1 MNQLL
6 QALLAVLSIR
16 LYCSI
21 FAVVVTMNGSHI
33 AVVVVVVVVV
43 DNLSLLLLLLFRCG
57 SFAVDG
63 LIRQIRSNL
72 TIIQNKNKN

>member
-1 MNQLL
+1 
-6 QALLAVLSIR
+6 
-16 LYCSI
+16 
-21 FAVVVTMNGSHI
+21 MNGSHI
-33 AVVVVVVVVV
+33 AVVVVVVVVVVV